1 MKKQLLNVGRLNL
14 VTAAFLSIA
23 GVTYSQTITDS
34 LNFTGGIQ
42 SFTVPCGVTSITID
56 AYGAQGG
63 SGDLGGA
70 AAGGVLGGTGGLG
83 GYASGTLTVTPGDVL
98 SIFVGGAG
106 ATPTGGFNGGAN
118 GGSTNAGGGGG
129 STDVRVIG
137 TAESDRI
144 LTAGGGGGGGRG
156 GCEGSSGAPGFG
168 GNGGNGGNTGNV
180 GANGGDS
187 PTSGGVAG
195 GGQGGNFGAVQGA
208 LGAAGAGC
216 GGFLGGPGSTAST
229 GTGAGGGAGQSCC
242 CFSNSSIPGGGG
254 GGGGQLGGGGG
265 GGGSAGTT
273 GCSGNDKGAGGGGGG
288 GSSYNGGMTV
298 AGTITDGVRTGNG
311 VVMIT
316 YNDPTPVAT
325 LSSPVSQI
333 CAGDTVN
340 YTATSTNNPTSYTWT
355 TSGGLTILSG
365 QGTSSIDLVSA
376 GISDTIFV
384 YATTVCG
391 DGPTTSFVVNT
402 NALPVVTISATATE
416 VCEGGSTT
424 LSGNGADASYT
435 WDNGIVDGVS
445 FVPNATA
452 TYTVTGTD
460 STGCSNTASQEV
472 IVNPLPVVALTATQM
487 GTVCGGQ
494 DITLTGTPAGGSYT
508 EISGPATALTGNIF
522 NAPSQGMWVVDYDYT
537 DANGCSGT
545 DQLTFVVDCMLGL
558 EMIGTEG
565 SMNVYPNPTN
575 GNFTVTSKA
584 NINGTIQLFND
595 LGQLVFEQAVN
606 GVNKKQ
612 LDIKNLTPGTY
623 QLKITSDNQVFSGKL
638 NVVK

>member
-1 MKKQLLNVGRLNL
+1 MKKTLLSFGRAKMMTLAL
-14 VTAAFLSIA
+14 LSMA
-23 GVTYSQTITDS
+23 GTSFAQTQTF
-34 LNFTGGIQ
+34 NFTGGVQ
-42 SFTVPCGVTSITID
+42 SFTVPCGVDSVFLQ
-56 AYGAQGG
+56 AWGAQGG
-63 SGDLGGA
+63 SGATGGA
-70 AAGGVLGGTGGLG
+70 GVSGGVGGLG
-83 GYASGTLTVTPGDVL
+83 GYAEGWLPVVPGDILNVM
-98 SIFVGGAG
+98 VGGQG
-106 ATPTGGFNGGAN
+106 ATPTGGFNGGGN
-118 GGSTNAGGGGG
+118 GGSQNAGGGGG
-129 STDVRVIG
+129 ASDVRVGGTTEADRVITAGAGAGGGRAGCDEGSALTGGIG
-137 TAESDRI
+137 GTGG
-144 LTAGGGGGGGRG
+144 AGGGG
-156 GCEGSSGAPGFG
+156 
-168 GNGGNGGNTGNV
+168 V
-180 GANGGDS
+180 GVDGVDS

-195 GGQGGNFGAVQGA
+195 GGKGGNFGSVQGA
-208 LGAAGAGC
+208 LGAKGLGC
-216 GGFLGGPGSTAST
+216 PSFSGTDGGTATT
-229 GTGAGGGAGQSCC
+229 GTGATGGNGQTCC
-242 CFSNSSIPGGGG
+242 CSSSNSIPGGGG
-254 GGGGQLGGGGG
+254 GGGGQIGGGGG
-265 GGGSAGTT
+265 GGGSAGTS
-273 GCSGNDKGAGGGGGG
+273 GCSGNSKGAGGGGGG
-288 GSSYNGGMTV
+288 GSSYVGGVINGVTNSG
-298 AGTITDGVRTGNG
+298 IWLGNG
-311 VVMIT
+311 QVTISWT
-316 YNDPTPVAT
+316 DPTPVAT